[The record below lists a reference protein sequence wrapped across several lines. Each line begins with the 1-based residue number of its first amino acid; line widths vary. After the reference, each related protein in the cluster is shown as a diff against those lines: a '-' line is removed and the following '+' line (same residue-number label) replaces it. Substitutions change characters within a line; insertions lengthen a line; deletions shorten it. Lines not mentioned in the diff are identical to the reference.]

1 MPKYQRHREL
11 MDPDTGEVVLSDE
24 RILLIPTSDFDRARF
39 VKLFYPAVPILARC
53 KPLEFI
59 LGMYAL
65 SCLKNGTV
73 SLKMSFEGYSLWCDG
88 LGVPRKDKS
97 SYYRALRGLV
107 ELGFV
112 VRGEDGDMEI
122 NYDMAFVGN
131 RMKVLKAA
139 ESMKRKTDRIVKL
152 EEGKQEEL

>member
-1 MPKYQRHREL
+1 
-11 MDPDTGEVVLSDE
+11 
-24 RILLIPTSDFDRARF
+24 
-39 VKLFYPAVPILARC
+39 
-53 KPLEFI
+53 
-59 LGMYAL
+59 
-65 SCLKNGTV
+65 
-73 SLKMSFEGYSLWCDG
+73 
-88 LGVPRKDKS
+88 
-97 SYYRALRGLV
+97 V

>member
-1 MPKYQRHREL
+1 
-11 MDPDTGEVVLSDE
+11 LS
-24 RILLIPTSDFDRARF
+24 
-39 VKLFYPAVPILARC
+39 
-53 KPLEFI
+53 
-59 LGMYAL
+59 
-65 SCLKNGTV
+65 
-73 SLKMSFEGYSLWCDG
+73 
-88 LGVPRKDKS
+88 VPRKDKS

-139 ESMKRKTDRIVKL
+139 ESMKRKTDRIVK
-152 EEGKQEEL
+152 